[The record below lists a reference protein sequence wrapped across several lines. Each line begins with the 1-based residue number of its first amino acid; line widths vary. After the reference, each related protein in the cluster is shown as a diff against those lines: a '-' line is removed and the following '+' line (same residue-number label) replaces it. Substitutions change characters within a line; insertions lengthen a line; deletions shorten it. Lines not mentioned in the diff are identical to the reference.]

1 VADRPQTPGSNRRQ
15 VCRFVKPA
23 SRSAAPL
30 TRLLPAQEKKF
41 YAHYINSEAMTQL
54 EKLEQQNISHL
65 GITPGELEKIMLGT
79 AEILAKNSITEM
91 VDEAVS
97 RAKNFPPKKSV
108 EMVLSVCEDILC
120 KPIDGLSAE
129 DRNIL
134 LGVLARYTVMKR
146 QYAEQERMAAKSKK
160 RDTHERER

>member
-1 VADRPQTPGSNRRQ
+1 
-15 VCRFVKPA
+15 
-23 SRSAAPL
+23 
-30 TRLLPAQEKKF
+30 
-41 YAHYINSEAMTQL
+41 M
-54 EKLEQQNISHL
+54 
-65 GITPGELEKIMLGT
+65 MGT
-79 AEILAKNSITEM
+79 AEMLAKNSITEI

-108 EMVLSVCEDILC
+108 KMALSVCEDILC

-146 QYAEQERMAAKSKK
+146 QYAEQERTAAKPKK
-160 RDTHERER
+160 KDMRKRAR